1 MVTPLLADHSPRAR
15 AAEGFAKSAFR
26 IDWTTRTVLCP
37 EGHAS
42 TGWHPVTQH
51 GRDAI
56 VIEFAKS
63 DCGSC
68 LVKDRC
74 TSAARGNR
82 MLTLRPKEI
91 HETTTKARSEQET
104 PAWRTKYAV
113 RAGIEGTV
121 NQALDITGL
130 RRARYRG
137 LPKVRLQHTFSAA
150 AVNVVR
156 LDVYWSDQP
165 LRRVRTSRLE
175 RLAYRL
181 TA

>member
-1 MVTPLLADHSPRAR
+1 MGCGGCDLGLRDLEWEWPGRLWLVSASNGSVVVSPGRWGCCPV
-15 AAEGFAKSAFR
+15 EGQ
-26 IDWTTRTVLCP
+26 T
-37 EGHAS
+37 S
-42 TGWHPVTQH
+42 TGWHRVTQH

-68 LVKDRC
+68 PVKGRC

-91 HETTTKARSEQET
+91 HETTAKARTE
-104 PAWRTKYAV
+104 

-121 NQALDITGL
+121 NQALDVTGL

-137 LPKVRLQHTFSAA
+137 LPRVRLQHAFSAA

-156 LDVYWSDQP
+156 LDAYWSDQP

-181 TA
+181 TT